1 MLGSLIAFAAGLIGC
16 SQCNTYSSLMACRV
30 IQNLGSGVCEALPV
44 QLVNDIFFIH
54 ERGKRLGYYT
64 VALCLGATG
73 PLYAGY
79 MLAGGYSWRL
89 FFYVEFAFACALLI
103 MAFFFVEETSY
114 DRENMRSLLGAAVS
128 PEEQEKG
135 ADARFEEIPSNAPGR
150 KSFVQTLKPWS
161 GINHGAPFFS
171 VMWRCFTYFLVP
183 QVFWVV
189 TTYGIY
195 IGLGALAFN
204 FTFPIKIVA
213 PPYNWSAVSQHGV
226 SVDLRPNLYIRKT
239 PD

>member
-1 MLGSLIAFAAGLIGC
+1 MGC
-16 SQCNTYSSLMACRV
+16 RI

-89 FFYVEFAFACALLI
+89 FFYVEFAFACTLLI

-114 DRENMRSLLGAAVS
+114 DRAKTLSQLGAATTR
-128 PEEQEKG
+128 EESEKG
-135 ADARFEEIPSNAPGR
+135 MDEKLEEIPSNAPGR
-150 KSFVQTLKPWS
+150 KSFVSTLKPWS
-161 GINHGAPFFS
+161 GINHDAPFFS
-171 VMWRCFTYFLVP
+171 VMLRSFTYFLVP
-183 QVFWVV
+183 PVFWVV
-189 TTYGIY
+189 STYGIY

-213 PPYNWSAVSQHGV
+213 PPYNWSQVSW
-226 SVDLRPNLYIRKT
+226 SERLESRS
-239 PD
+239 